1 MRASLTRTVMT
12 IKSQLVGTTTI
23 LRVHGTMTAA
33 AGERGLRDVIRQA
46 VADGVRTV
54 IVNMQDATSIDSSGV
69 SDLASG
75 HMILAN
81 NGGSLKL
88 CCLSKKLRDVF
99 VVTRLDKVFDL
110 HETEA
115 VLSGLTR
122 PAFHGIFD
130 EFGGYVH
137 PVDPDMVAAVRV
149 VKTVVVKVDPL
160 RSVRPLAMVDIVLDD
175 LAEHNSRPLPIVVR
189 ERDGRRGR

>member
-1 MRASLTRTVMT
+1 MT

-23 LRVHGTMTAA
+23 LHVHGTMTAA

-75 HMILAN
+75 HMILSN
-81 NGGSLKL
+81 SGGALKL
-88 CCLSKKLRDVF
+88 CCLTKKLKDIF
-99 VVTRLDKVFDL
+99 VVTRLDSVFDI

-115 VLSGLTR
+115 SAVAS
-122 PAFHGIFD
+122 
-130 EFGGYVH
+130 
-137 PVDPDMVAAVRV
+137 VDPKSNPAD
-149 VKTVVVKVDPL
+149 
-160 RSVRPLAMVDIVLDD
+160 S
-175 LAEHNSRPLPIVVR
+175 
-189 ERDGRRGR
+189 

>member
-1 MRASLTRTVMT
+1 MAANIPKTAMT

-23 LRVHGTMTAA
+23 LHVHGTMTAA

-75 HMILAN
+75 HMILGN
-81 NGGSLKL
+81 SGGSLKL
-88 CCLSKKLRDVF
+88 CGLTKKLKDIF
-99 VVTRLDKVFDL
+99 VVTRLDSVFDI

-115 VLSGLTR
+115 
-122 PAFHGIFD
+122 
-130 EFGGYVH
+130 
-137 PVDPDMVAAVRV
+137 AA
-149 VKTVVVKVDPL
+149 L
-160 RSVRPLAMVDIVLDD
+160 ASVEAAPKQS
-175 LAEHNSRPLPIVVR
+175 NS
-189 ERDGRRGR
+189 

>member
-81 NGGSLKL
+81 NAGSLKL

-99 VVTRLDKVFDL
+99 VVTRLDKVFDI

-115 VLSGLTR
+115 
-122 PAFHGIFD
+122 
-130 EFGGYVH
+130 
-137 PVDPDMVAAVRV
+137 AAVA
-149 VKTVVVKVDPL
+149 
-160 RSVRPLAMVDIVLDD
+160 S
-175 LAEHNSRPLPIVVR
+175 AEPSPNPTGS
-189 ERDGRRGR
+189 